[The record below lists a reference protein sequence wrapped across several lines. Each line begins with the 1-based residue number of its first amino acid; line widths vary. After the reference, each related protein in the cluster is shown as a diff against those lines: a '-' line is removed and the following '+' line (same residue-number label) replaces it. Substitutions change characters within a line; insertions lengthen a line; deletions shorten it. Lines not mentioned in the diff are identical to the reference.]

1 MAITGSTGQGKRR
14 PDTLESRSSPLS
26 TSQRIFDLPPWLI
39 PLPTRFPASKQEK
52 TRQIFAA
59 DYSLYLRFPS
69 RNFIGFQRL
78 VIFTAELLTN
88 VRKLN
93 EKISKLKLKKKR
105 GGKID
110 LPSAYPG
117 PRKED
122 RSP

>member
-39 PLPTRFPASKQEK
+39 PLPTRFPAS
-52 TRQIFAA
+52 RQIFAA

-69 RNFIGFQRL
+69 RNFIGFQRP

-88 VRKLN
+88 VPRFN
-93 EKISKLKLKKKR
+93 EK
-105 GGKID
+105 
-110 LPSAYPG
+110 
-117 PRKED
+117 
-122 RSP
+122 